1 MILHYLH
8 HIYRLFVFGCCF
20 PFCMFSQSRNENVRR
35 LNDVVSMMDE
45 ASRLNY
51 TWYNDAVQLAKALEH
66 SKDKINP
73 NYFYSSRNTHAGTV
87 SYTGM
92 EKALRFKELKP
103 DSNGRLPSYMADLI
117 PWLEAKEQVLGI
129 LYKPH
134 KSIAS
139 LDSLV
144 WSYIHCTDSLHLAH
158 NSLSDYISAKT
169 YTNDPGFA
177 KAKIILQQQEHWF
190 DACHNSSQALAIAMQ
205 KLYTHTFPP
214 DKSHAALQQAE
225 QEMRLSLSL
234 LDNWEKSLYKGDFSK
249 NKSYDSLLRQLNQTA
264 LGRDSMYLYQTR
276 GYGKRN
282 SGWWAHS
289 RYRSFYKMLQ
299 STVYWYATARYSN
312 YPYLK
317 PEFVRYNQFING
329 YDNAMEYYNRFIE
342 IADGKTMTV
351 QSSCCLSPSE
361 IDTAQNVML
370 KHPRLLYRFAYV
382 DPDHAPE
389 STDPLLPPGNT
400 PNTDA
405 ERIGKALPHHL
416 VYLLDASSSMNEPER
431 LPALKLQVKYL
442 VKLQRASDRI
452 SLISFASHAHTILK
466 DQPCNQNAD
475 LYEKIEQ
482 LSAMGS
488 TNISEG
494 LSKAAQLADSCHL
507 RKGITKILLFT
518 DGAFSLS
525 RADKK
530 VLQSLASLNIGFCI
544 VYLGRTKKSTEDTLR
559 KICEIAGGRYYSVNT
574 SNLKE
579 VLVKEASE

>member
-1 MILHYLH
+1 MTLPRFHR
-8 HIYRLFVFGCCF
+8 IYRLLLFGCCL
-20 PFCMFSQSRNENVRR
+20 PFCTFSQSRNESVRR
-35 LNDVVSMMDE
+35 LNDVVTMMDE

-51 TWYNDAVQLAKALEH
+51 TWYHDAVQLAKALEH
-66 SKDKINP
+66 SKDKINA
-73 NYFYSSRNTHAGTV
+73 NYFYSSRNTHAGKV

-92 EKALRFKELKP
+92 EKALRFKELQP

-129 LYKPH
+129 LHKPH

-139 LDSLV
+139 LDSMVLR
-144 WSYIHCTDSLHLAH
+144 YIHFTDSLYLAH
-158 NSLSDYISAKT
+158 NHLSDYISAKA
-169 YTNDPGFA
+169 YTNDPAFA
-177 KAKIILQQQEHWF
+177 KAKIILKQQAHWF
-190 DACHNSSQALAIAMQ
+190 DACHNSSQALTAAIQ
-205 KLYTHTFPP
+205 DLYTNTFPP

-225 QEMRLSLSL
+225 KEMRPSLDL
-234 LDNWEKSLYKGDFSK
+234 LNNWEKSLYKGDFSK
-249 NKSYDSLLRQLNQTA
+249 NRSYDSLLRQLNQTA
-264 LGRDSMYLYQTR
+264 LGKDSLYLYQTR
-276 GYGKRN
+276 GYGKKN

-289 RYRSFYKMLQ
+289 RYRSFYTMLQ
-299 STVYWYATARYSN
+299 STVYWYATARYSD

-370 KHPRLLYRFAYV
+370 KQPRLLFRFAYV
-382 DPDHAPE
+382 DPDHIPE
-389 STDPLLPPGNT
+389 STDPVRPPENT
-400 PNTDA
+400 QNSDA

-416 VYLLDASSSMNEPER
+416 VYLLDASSSMNEPDR
-431 LPALKLQVKYL
+431 LPALKLQVRYL

-452 SLISFASHAHTILK
+452 SLISFASHAHAILR
-466 DQPCNQNAD
+466 DQPCNQKTAI
-475 LYEKIEQ
+475 YEKIEQ

-494 LSKAAQLADSCHL
+494 LSKAAQLADSC
-507 RKGITKILLFT
+507 RIREGITKILLFT
-518 DGAFSLS
+518 DGAFGLS

-530 VLQSLASLNIGFCI
+530 VLQSLASLNIGFCM
-544 VYLGRTKKSTEDTLR
+544 VYLGRTKKSTEEALK